1 MEAVAEAVAR
11 NLDLVVLAE
20 VGAVLMRILPFLV
33 YPTLV
38 VGAAVDMFSMMIIK
52 EVVELVE
59 AAEVALES

>member
-38 VGAAVDMFSMMIIK
+38 VEAAADMFSMMIID

-59 AAEVALES
+59 VAKVVLES

>member
-1 MEAVAEAVAR
+1 MEAVAEAVVR
-11 NLDLVVLAE
+11 ILDLVVLAE

-38 VGAAVDMFSMMIIK
+38 VEAAADMFSMMIIN

-59 AAEVALES
+59 VAEVVLES